1 LGSQSH
7 HGYVSRSP
15 PIIPDGQISRVRFET
30 SAICRGPSQKRE
42 RFKNAGSYTPL
53 PSLVYP
59 RPRLPAGMWRC
70 AGFIKPA
77 AHTGEETA
85 KCPEPLCPTSVLP
98 PLGRRV
104 LISSES
110 VTPRSSLLRAHV
122 PLPLGSLLLQH
133 LASFG
138 ESLQVV
144 PSPCCPWEFPD
155 VISENLSLDAGSRT
169 PAVPLRALTCFF
181 RSVIGLLPG
190 KMGSASRFAPQD
202 DFSRPVF
209 RGCRYSVM
217 FRPPSLFTPQIV
229 PTAAHTAAG
238 QPGLLRP
245 GLSCFVTSA
254 RTRYTNRP
262 NTGN

>member
-1 LGSQSH
+1 
-7 HGYVSRSP
+7 
-15 PIIPDGQISRVRFET
+15 
-30 SAICRGPSQKRE
+30 
-42 RFKNAGSYTPL
+42 L
-53 PSLVYP
+53 PNFGVT
-59 RPRLPAGMWRC
+59 AV
-70 AGFIKPA
+70 
-77 AHTGEETA
+77 GEM
-85 KCPEPLCPTSVLP
+85 CF
-98 PLGRRV
+98 
-104 LISSES
+104 ISSES

-133 LASFG
+133 LASFE

-144 PSPCCPWEFPD
+144 SSPCCPREFPD

-181 RSVIGLLPG
+181 RSVIGLLPA
-190 KMGSASRFAPQD
+190 KMGSASRFAPQN
-202 DFSRPVF
+202 DFARSVF

-254 RTRYTNRP
+254 RTGYTNRP